1 MKISNIVLCY
11 TVIKNIN
18 LTNSKSCIIFA
29 VATDDKLLNE
39 NIMATINLTKGG
51 FLRRISDIE
60 SNPNEWKFLGNRP
73 ALIDFFAP
81 WCGPCK
87 SLSPVLEELSEEYA
101 GKVDIY
107 KVNVDDEEALA
118 EHFGIRS
125 IPTLYFIPMEG
136 EPRRAMGALPKSQLK
151 EMLDSLIK

>member
-1 MKISNIVLCY
+1 
-11 TVIKNIN
+11 
-18 LTNSKSCIIFA
+18 LTNRKSCIIFA

-73 ALIDFFAP
+73 AWIDFFAP
-81 WCGPCK
+81 WCGPGK

>member
-1 MKISNIVLCY
+1 M
-11 TVIKNIN
+11 
-18 LTNSKSCIIFA
+18 TNTKSCIIFA
-29 VATDDKLLNE
+29 IPTDDKLLNE

-51 FLRRISDIE
+51 FLRRVADFEKS
-60 SNPNEWKFLGNRP
+60 PNEWKFLGDKP

-107 KVNVDDEEALA
+107 KVNVDDEEALS
-118 EHFGIRS
+118 EYFGIRS
-125 IPTLYFIPMEG
+125 IPTLYFVPMDG